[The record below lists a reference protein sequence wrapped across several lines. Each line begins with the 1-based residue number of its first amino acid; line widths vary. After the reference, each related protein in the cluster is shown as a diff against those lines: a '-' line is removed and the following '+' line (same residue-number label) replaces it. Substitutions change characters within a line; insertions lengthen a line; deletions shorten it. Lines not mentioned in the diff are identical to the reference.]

1 MKKILKPILYLVI
14 VAVVIAA
21 IVWKLQ
27 ANKANNKAEAELA
40 NVKAIAIP
48 VKVDTVKASNYVQTI
63 EMSGAI
69 KNNTDLY
76 LFAETQG
83 RITKIFKEKGSWVNK
98 GEVILEID
106 NSVLKEQYE
115 LAQKNYEHSKLD
127 YDRMKKLVEKNAVTQ
142 KNLEDITLKYTQS
155 KAELAR
161 ISKMLNDTKVSAP
174 VSGFINDSY
183 YEKGMLIS
191 GNVKLCNIISK
202 NNLII
207 VAEVSSKDVLSIKN
221 GDTVT
226 VKVDE
231 YPNKLFGGT
240 VTNIAEKAL
249 FNSRFSIEITINE
262 NEYLKAGMFA
272 KATIEKTQPEAIL
285 VDRNAISGSLQA
297 ASMFIVENDKLVEQ
311 KVKINKTLGDKV
323 EIIEGLSLNQIYVVS
338 GTINLYNSAKVK
350 IVD

>member
-1 MKKILKPILYLVI
+1 MKKILKKNLYLVI

-83 RITKIFKEKGSWVNK
+83 RIIKIYKEKGDRVNK
-98 GEVILEID
+98 GDAILEID
-106 NSVLKEQYE
+106 NTVLKEQYE
-115 LAQKNYEHSKLD
+115 LAKINYEHSKVD
-127 YDRMKKLVEKNAVTQ
+127 YERMKKLVENDAVTQ

-155 KAELAR
+155 KAELTR
-161 ISKMLNDTKVSAP
+161 ISKMLENTIITSP
-174 VSGFINDSY
+174 VNGFINDSY

-191 GNVKLCNIISK
+191 GSVKLCNIISK

-207 VAEVSSKDVLSIKN
+207 NAEVNSKDVLKIKT
-221 GDTVT
+221 GDNVSL
-226 VKVDE
+226 KADE
-231 YPNKLFGGT
+231 YPNNTFEGT

-249 FNSRFSIEITINE
+249 SNSRFSIEININE

-272 KATIEKTQPEAIL
+272 KATLEKTQPEAIL

>member
-1 MKKILKPILYLVI
+1 MKKILKTILYLVI
-14 VAVVIAA
+14 VAVIIAA

-83 RITKIFKEKGSWVNK
+83 RIIKIYKEKGDRVNK
-98 GEVILEID
+98 GDAILEID
-106 NSVLKEQYE
+106 NTVMREQYE
-115 LAQKNYEHSKLD
+115 LAKINYEHSKVD
-127 YDRMKKLVEKNAVTQ
+127 YERMKKLVENDAVTQ

-155 KAELAR
+155 KAELTR
-161 ISKMLNDTKVSAP
+161 ISKMLENTIITSP
-174 VSGFINDSY
+174 VNGFINDSY

-191 GNVKLCNIISK
+191 GSVKLCNIISK

-207 VAEVSSKDVLSIKN
+207 NAEANSKDALTIKI
-221 GDTVT
+221 GDNVNL
-226 VKVDE
+226 KADE
-231 YPNKLFGGT
+231 YPNNTFEGT

-249 FNSRFSIEITINE
+249 SNSRFSIEITINE

>member
-83 RITKIFKEKGSWVNK
+83 RIIKIYKEKGDRVNK
-98 GEVILEID
+98 GDAILEID
-106 NSVLKEQYE
+106 NTVLKEQYE
-115 LAQKNYEHSKLD
+115 LAKINYEHSKVD
-127 YDRMKKLVEKNAVTQ
+127 YERMKKLVENDAVTQ

-155 KAELAR
+155 KAELTR
-161 ISKMLNDTKVSAP
+161 ISKMLENTIITSP
-174 VSGFINDSY
+174 VNGFINDSY

-191 GNVKLCNIISK
+191 GSVKLCNIISK

-207 VAEVSSKDVLSIKN
+207 NAEVNSKDVLKIKT
-221 GDTVT
+221 GDNVNL
-226 VKVDE
+226 KADE
-231 YPNKLFGGT
+231 YPNNTFEGT

-249 FNSRFSIEITINE
+249 SNSRFSIEITINE

>member
-1 MKKILKPILYLVI
+1 MKKILKTILYLVI

-27 ANKANNKAEAELA
+27 ANKANNKAETELA
-40 NVKAIAIP
+40 NAKATSIP
-48 VKVDTVKASNYVQTI
+48 VKVDTVNVSNYSTNI
-63 EMSGAI
+63 NMTGAI
-69 KNNTDLY
+69 KNENDLY

-115 LAQKNYEHSKLD
+115 LAKINYEHSKLD

-155 KAELAR
+155 KAELAK
-161 ISKMLNDTKVSAP
+161 ISKMLNNTKVSSP
-174 VSGFINDSY
+174 VNGFINDSY
-183 YEKGMLIS
+183 YEEGMLIS
-191 GNVKLCNIISK
+191 GSVKLCNIISK

-207 VAEVSSKDVLSIKN
+207 VAEVSSKDVLSIEN

-231 YPNKLFGGT
+231 YPNNTFLGT

-249 FNSRFSIEITINE
+249 FNSRFAIEISINE
-262 NEYLKAGMFA
+262 NDYLKAGMFA
-272 KATIEKTQPEAIL
+272 EAYIEKTQSETIL
-285 VDRNAISGSLQA
+285 VNRNAISGSLQD
-297 ASMFIVENDKLVEQ
+297 ASMFIVENNKLIEQ
-311 KVKINKTLGDKV
+311 KVKIKQTLGNNV
-323 EIIEGLSLNQIYVVS
+323 EIVDGLNHGQIYVVS
-338 GTINLYNSAKVK
+338 GTINLYESANVR
-350 IVD
+350 IIN

>member
-1 MKKILKPILYLVI
+1 M
-14 VAVVIAA
+14 
-21 IVWKLQ
+21 
-27 ANKANNKAEAELA
+27 ANKSNNKAEAELA
-40 NVKAIAIP
+40 NVKATSIP
-48 VKVDTVKASNYVQTI
+48 VKVDTVNVSNYIQNINMT
-63 EMSGAI
+63 GAI
-69 KNNTDLY
+69 KNKSDLY

-249 FNSRFSIEITINE
+249 FNSRFAIEISINE
-262 NEYLKAGMFA
+262 NDYLKAGMFA
-272 KATIEKTQPEAIL
+272 EACIEKIQSKTIL
-285 VDRNAISGSLQA
+285 VDRNAISGSLQD
-297 ASMFIVENDKLVEQ
+297 ASMFIVENNRLIEQ
-311 KVKINKTLGDKV
+311 KVKIKQTLGNNV
-323 EIIEGLSLNQIYVVS
+323 EIVDGLKHGQIYVVS
-338 GTINLYNSAKVK
+338 GTINLYESANVR
-350 IVD
+350 IIN